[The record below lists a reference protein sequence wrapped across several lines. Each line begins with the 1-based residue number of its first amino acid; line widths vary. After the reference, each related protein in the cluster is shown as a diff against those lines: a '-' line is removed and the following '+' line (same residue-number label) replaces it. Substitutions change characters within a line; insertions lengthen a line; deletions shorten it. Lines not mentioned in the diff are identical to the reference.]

1 MKKNDILALL
11 LLLGSAAQA
20 QNWPEIKPEARPGS
34 RWWWMGSAVD
44 KQNLSY
50 NLRLYGTAGIG
61 SLEITPIYGV
71 KGNEQRE
78 IPFLSPRWM
87 EMLEYTQDE
96 AKKNGIGIDMNTGT
110 GWPFGGPDI
119 TLEHA
124 ATRAIFEQYSI
135 TGGKDIV
142 QDISISNP
150 KEKKQREIATLNRL
164 MAYSTDGTCL
174 NLTAKVKNGKLKW
187 SAPKGE
193 WKLIALFIGK
203 TFQKVKRAAPGG
215 EGYVM
220 DHMNPEAVK
229 GYFTKFD
236 HAFQQNKVTYPRTF
250 FNDSYEVYK
259 ADWTPH
265 LLEEFERRRGYKLEE
280 HFPEFLDT
288 TRTEATRRIVSD
300 YRETVSEM
308 LIDNFTTQWTKW
320 AHKHGS
326 TTRNQAH
333 GSPAN
338 LIDTYASV
346 DIPECEGFGLT
357 DFHIKGLRKD
367 SLTRP
372 NFSDISMLKYAS
384 SAAHIAG
391 KPYTSSETFTWLTE
405 HFRTSLSQCKPD
417 MDLMFVSGVNHMFF
431 HGTPYSPQEAA
442 WPGWLFYASIN
453 MSPTNSIWRDAPA
466 FFEYITRCQSF
477 LQMGQPDNDF
487 LVYLPIYDLW
497 DEIAGRLVSFDI
509 HKMDRYAPKFI
520 KTIQTIIAGG
530 YDVDYISDAFIKT
543 TRCTGNQLVTSGGT
557 RYKALIVPA
566 ARLMPAATLRKLV
579 ELARQGATVIFVEQ
593 YPEDVPGYHEL
604 DKNRKT
610 FQHITRQ
617 LPATDS
623 FKQTQQFA
631 FGKGQIIVGSDY
643 QQALAQTGIPAEE
656 LKTRYG
662 LQFIRRS
669 NPEGHHYFVS
679 CLQDKDTDGWVTLNA
694 PETTAM
700 FFNPMNGERGRAQ
713 SRTSNGK
720 LEVRLQLKSGES
732 LIIQTLN
739 KPLDKELAWNYPEEQ
754 AYSLSLDHGWKL
766 NFVESTPSITG
777 RFDIDSPLPWTKLEQ
792 PEAKINMGTGCY
804 SLEIDLPALEA
815 DDWILDLGD
824 VRESARVR
832 INGHDAGTAWAAP
845 FRLKVGKWLKTGKNL
860 IEVEVTNLPANRIAD
875 MDRKN
880 IEWRIFKDINMA
892 KLNYVKGDYKN
903 WSTMPSGLNGN
914 VRLIP
919 VKYSKQ

>member
-1 MKKNDILALL
+1 
-11 LLLGSAAQA
+11 
-20 QNWPEIKPEARPGS
+20 
-34 RWWWMGSAVD
+34 
-44 KQNLSY
+44 
-50 NLRLYGTAGIG
+50 
-61 SLEITPIYGV
+61 
-71 KGNEQRE
+71 
-78 IPFLSPRWM
+78 
-87 EMLEYTQDE
+87 
-96 AKKNGIGIDMNTGT
+96 MNTGT

-119 TLEHA
+119 TLNHA
-124 ATRAIFEQYSI
+124 ATRAIFEQYSV
-135 TGGKDIV
+135 TGGKEIV
-142 QDISISNP
+142 QDISINNP

-164 MAYSTDGTCL
+164 MAYNTEGICL
-174 NLTAKVKNGKLKW
+174 DLTAKVKSGKLKW
-187 SAPKGE
+187 NAPKGE

-236 HAFQQNKVTYPRTF
+236 QAFQQNKATYPRTF

-308 LIDNFTTQWTKW
+308 LIDNFTTQWTQW

-417 MDLMFVSGVNHMFF
+417 MDLMFISGVNHMFF

-497 DEIAGRLVSFDI
+497 NEIAGRLVSFDI

-543 TRCTGNQLVTSGGT
+543 TRCTDRQLVTSGGT

-566 ARLMPAATLRKLV
+566 VRLMPAATLRKLT
-579 ELARQGATVIFVEQ
+579 ELARQGATIIFVEQ

-604 DKNRKT
+604 NKNRKI
-610 FQHITRQ
+610 FQYIVRQ

-623 FKQTQQFA
+623 FKHTQQFE
-631 FGKGQIIVGSDY
+631 FGKGLIIAGSDY

-656 LKTRYG
+656 LKTQYG

-669 NPEGHHYFVS
+669 NSEGHHYFVS
-679 CLQDKDTDGWVTLNA
+679 CLQDKDIDGWVTLNV
-694 PETTAM
+694 PETAAM
-700 FFNPMNGERGRAQ
+700 FFNPMNGERGKAQ
-713 SRTSNGK
+713 SQTNNGK
-720 LEVRLQLKSGES
+720 LQVRLQLKSGES

-739 KPLDKELAWNYPEEQ
+739 KPLDKEPAWNYPEEQ

-777 RFDIDSPLPWTKLEQ
+777 QFNIDSPISRTELEQ

-804 SLEIDLPALEA
+804 SIEIELPTIEA

-832 INGHDAGTAWAAP
+832 INGNDAGTVWAAP
-845 FRLKVGKWLKTGKNL
+845 FRLKAGKWLKPGKNL

-892 KLNYVKGDYKN
+892 KLNYMKGDYKN

>member
-543 TRCTGNQLVTSGGT
+543 TRCTGDQLVTSGGT

-566 ARLMPAATLRKLV
+566 TRLMPAATLRKLV

-669 NPEGHHYFVS
+669 TPEGHHYFVS
-679 CLQDKDTDGWVTLNA
+679 CLQDKDTDGWVTLNV

-713 SRTSNGK
+713 IRTSNGK

-739 KPLDKELAWNYPEEQ
+739 KPLDKEPAWNYPEEQ

-777 RFDIDSPLPWTKLEQ
+777 RFDIDSPLPWTELEQ

>member
-236 HAFQQNKVTYPRTF
+236 QAFQQNKATYPRTF

-543 TRCTGNQLVTSGGT
+543 TRCTGDQLVTSGGT

-643 QQALAQTGIPAEE
+643 HQALAQTGIPAEE

-669 NPEGHHYFVS
+669 TPEGHHYFVS
-679 CLQDKDTDGWVTLNA
+679 CLQDKDTDGWVTLNV

-739 KPLDKELAWNYPEEQ
+739 KLLDKEPAWNYPEEQ

-777 RFDIDSPLPWTKLEQ
+777 RFDIDSPLSWTKLEQ

-903 WSTMPSGLNGN
+903 WSTIPSGLNGN
-914 VRLIP
+914 IRLIP

>member
-174 NLTAKVKNGKLKW
+174 NLTEKVKNGKLKW

>member
-1 MKKNDILALL
+1 MRKSDILALL
-11 LLLGSAAQA
+11 LLLGGTAQA
-20 QNWPEIKPEARPGS
+20 QNWPEIKSEARPGS

-44 KQNLSY
+44 KKNLSY
-50 NLRLYGTAGIG
+50 NLNLYGTAGIG

-78 IPFLSPRWM
+78 IPFLSPQWM
-87 EMLEYTQDE
+87 EMFKYTQTK
-96 AKKNGIGIDMNTGT
+96 AKKNGIEIDMNTGT

-119 TLEHA
+119 TLNHA
-124 ATRAIFEQYSI
+124 ATRAIFEQYSV
-135 TGGKDIV
+135 TGGKEIV
-142 QDISISNP
+142 QDISINNP

-164 MAYSTDGTCL
+164 MAYNTEGICL
-174 NLTAKVKNGKLKW
+174 DLTAKVKSGKLKW
-187 SAPKGE
+187 NAPKGE

-220 DHMNPEAVK
+220 DHLNPEAVK

-236 HAFQQNKVTYPRTF
+236 QAFQQNKATYPRTF

-259 ADWTPH
+259 ADWSPH

-308 LIDNFTTQWTKW
+308 LIDNFTTQWTQW

-417 MDLMFVSGVNHMFF
+417 MDLMFISGVNHMFF

-497 DEIAGRLVSFDI
+497 NEIAGRLVSFDI

-543 TRCTGNQLVTSGGT
+543 TRCTDRQLVTSGGT

-566 ARLMPAATLRKLV
+566 VRLMPAATLRKLT
-579 ELARQGATVIFVEQ
+579 ELARQGATIIFVEQ

-604 DKNRKT
+604 NKNRKI
-610 FQHITRQ
+610 FQHIVRQ

-623 FKQTQQFA
+623 FKHTQQFE
-631 FGKGQIIVGSDY
+631 FGKGLIIAGSDY

-656 LKTRYG
+656 LKTQYG

-669 NPEGHHYFVS
+669 NSEGHHYFVS
-679 CLQDKDTDGWVTLNA
+679 CLQDKDIDGWVTLNV
-694 PETTAM
+694 PETAAM
-700 FFNPMNGERGRAQ
+700 FFNPMNGERGKAQ
-713 SRTSNGK
+713 SQTNNGK
-720 LEVRLQLKSGES
+720 LQVRLQLKSGES

-739 KPLDKELAWNYPEEQ
+739 KPLDKEPAWNYPKEQ

-777 RFDIDSPLPWTKLEQ
+777 QFNIDSPISWTELEQ

-804 SLEIDLPALEA
+804 SIEIELPTIEA

-832 INGHDAGTAWAAP
+832 INGNDAGTVWAAP
-845 FRLKVGKWLKTGKNL
+845 FRLKAGKWLKPGKNL

-892 KLNYVKGDYKN
+892 KLNYMKGDYKN

>member
-497 DEIAGRLVSFDI
+497 DEIAGRLISFDI

-543 TRCTGNQLVTSGGT
+543 TRCTGDQLVTSGGT

-669 NPEGHHYFVS
+669 TPEGHHYFVS
-679 CLQDKDTDGWVTLNA
+679 CLQDKDTDGWVTLNV

-739 KPLDKELAWNYPEEQ
+739 KPLDKEPAWNYPEEQ

-777 RFDIDSPLPWTKLEQ
+777 RFDIDSPLSWTELEQ

-903 WSTMPSGLNGN
+903 WSTIPSGLNGN

>member
-61 SLEITPIYGV
+61 NLEITPIYGV

>member
-50 NLRLYGTAGIG
+50 NLRLYGTTGIG

-543 TRCTGNQLVTSGGT
+543 TRCTGDQLVTSGGT

-643 QQALAQTGIPAEE
+643 HQALAQTGIPAEE

-669 NPEGHHYFVS
+669 TPEGHHYFVS
-679 CLQDKDTDGWVTLNA
+679 CLQDKDTDGWVTLNV

-739 KPLDKELAWNYPEEQ
+739 KLLDKEPAWNYPEEQ

-777 RFDIDSPLPWTKLEQ
+777 RFDIDSPLSWTELEQ

>member
-1 MKKNDILALL
+1 
-11 LLLGSAAQA
+11 
-20 QNWPEIKPEARPGS
+20 
-34 RWWWMGSAVD
+34 
-44 KQNLSY
+44 
-50 NLRLYGTAGIG
+50 
-61 SLEITPIYGV
+61 
-71 KGNEQRE
+71 
-78 IPFLSPRWM
+78 
-87 EMLEYTQDE
+87 
-96 AKKNGIGIDMNTGT
+96 MNTGT

-119 TLEHA
+119 TLNHA
-124 ATRAIFEQYSI
+124 ATRAIFEQYSV
-135 TGGKDIV
+135 TGGKEIV
-142 QDISISNP
+142 QDISINNP

-164 MAYSTDGTCL
+164 MAYNTEGICL
-174 NLTAKVKNGKLKW
+174 DLTAKVKSGKLKW
-187 SAPKGE
+187 NAPKGE

-220 DHMNPEAVK
+220 DHLNPEAVK

-236 HAFQQNKVTYPRTF
+236 QAFQQNKATYPRTF

-259 ADWTPH
+259 ADWSPH

-308 LIDNFTTQWTKW
+308 LIDNFTTQWTQW

-417 MDLMFVSGVNHMFF
+417 MDLMFISGVNHMFF

-497 DEIAGRLVSFDI
+497 NEIAGRLVSFDI

-543 TRCTGNQLVTSGGT
+543 TRCTDRQLVTSGGT

-566 ARLMPAATLRKLV
+566 VRLMPAATLRKLT
-579 ELARQGATVIFVEQ
+579 ELARQGATIIFVEQ

-604 DKNRKT
+604 NKNRKI
-610 FQHITRQ
+610 FQHIVRQ

-623 FKQTQQFA
+623 FKHTQQFE
-631 FGKGQIIVGSDY
+631 FGKGLIIAGSDY

-656 LKTRYG
+656 LKTQYG

-669 NPEGHHYFVS
+669 NSEGHHYFVS
-679 CLQDKDTDGWVTLNA
+679 CLQDKDIDGWVTLNV
-694 PETTAM
+694 PETAAM
-700 FFNPMNGERGRAQ
+700 FFNPMNGERGKAQ
-713 SRTSNGK
+713 SQTNNGK
-720 LEVRLQLKSGES
+720 LQVRLQLKSGES

-739 KPLDKELAWNYPEEQ
+739 KPLDKEPAWNYPEEQ

-777 RFDIDSPLPWTKLEQ
+777 QFNIDSPISWTELEQ

-804 SLEIDLPALEA
+804 SIEIELPTIEA

-832 INGHDAGTAWAAP
+832 INGNDAGTVWAAP
-845 FRLKVGKWLKTGKNL
+845 FRLKAGKWLKPGKNL

-892 KLNYVKGDYKN
+892 KLNYMKGDYKN

>member
-135 TGGKDIV
+135 TGEKDIV

-174 NLTAKVKNGKLKW
+174 NLAAKVKNGKLKW

-543 TRCTGNQLVTSGGT
+543 TRCTGDQLVTSGGT

-679 CLQDKDTDGWVTLNA
+679 CLQDKDTDGWVTLNV

-739 KPLDKELAWNYPEEQ
+739 KPLDKEPAWNYPEEQ
-754 AYSLSLDHGWKL
+754 AYSLSLDHGWEL

-777 RFDIDSPLPWTKLEQ
+777 RFDIDSPLSWTKLEQ

>member
-1 MKKNDILALL
+1 
-11 LLLGSAAQA
+11 
-20 QNWPEIKPEARPGS
+20 
-34 RWWWMGSAVD
+34 
-44 KQNLSY
+44 
-50 NLRLYGTAGIG
+50 
-61 SLEITPIYGV
+61 
-71 KGNEQRE
+71 
-78 IPFLSPRWM
+78 
-87 EMLEYTQDE
+87 
-96 AKKNGIGIDMNTGT
+96 
-110 GWPFGGPDI
+110 
-119 TLEHA
+119 
-124 ATRAIFEQYSI
+124 
-135 TGGKDIV
+135 
-142 QDISISNP
+142 
-150 KEKKQREIATLNRL
+150 
-164 MAYSTDGTCL
+164 
-174 NLTAKVKNGKLKW
+174 
-187 SAPKGE
+187 
-193 WKLIALFIGK
+193 
-203 TFQKVKRAAPGG
+203 
-215 EGYVM
+215 
-220 DHMNPEAVK
+220 
-229 GYFTKFD
+229 
-236 HAFQQNKVTYPRTF
+236 
-250 FNDSYEVYK
+250 
-259 ADWTPH
+259 
-265 LLEEFERRRGYKLEE
+265 
-280 HFPEFLDT
+280 
-288 TRTEATRRIVSD
+288 
-300 YRETVSEM
+300 
-308 LIDNFTTQWTKW
+308 
-320 AHKHGS
+320 
-326 TTRNQAH
+326 
-333 GSPAN
+333 
-338 LIDTYASV
+338 
-346 DIPECEGFGLT
+346 
-357 DFHIKGLRKD
+357 
-367 SLTRP
+367 
-372 NFSDISMLKYAS
+372 
-384 SAAHIAG
+384 
-391 KPYTSSETFTWLTE
+391 
-405 HFRTSLSQCKPD
+405 
-417 MDLMFVSGVNHMFF
+417 
-431 HGTPYSPQEAA
+431 
-442 WPGWLFYASIN
+442 
-453 MSPTNSIWRDAPA
+453 
-466 FFEYITRCQSF
+466 
-477 LQMGQPDNDF
+477 MGQPDNDF

-497 DEIAGRLVSFDI
+497 DEIAGRLISFDI

-543 TRCTGNQLVTSGGT
+543 TRCTGDQLVTSGGT

-669 NPEGHHYFVS
+669 TPEGHHYFVS
-679 CLQDKDTDGWVTLNA
+679 CLQDKDTDGWVTLNV

-739 KPLDKELAWNYPEEQ
+739 KPLDKEPAWNYPEEQ

-777 RFDIDSPLPWTKLEQ
+777 RFDIDSPLPWTELEQ

-903 WSTMPSGLNGN
+903 WSTIPSGLNGN

>member
-50 NLRLYGTAGIG
+50 NLRLYGTAGIE

-164 MAYSTDGTCL
+164 MAYSTDGICL

-543 TRCTGNQLVTSGGT
+543 TRCTGDQLVTSGGT

-610 FQHITRQ
+610 FQHIIRQ

-679 CLQDKDTDGWVTLNA
+679 CLQDKDTDGWVTLNV

-700 FFNPMNGERGRAQ
+700 FFNPMNGKRGRAQ

-739 KPLDKELAWNYPEEQ
+739 KPLDKEPAWNYPEEQ

>member
-543 TRCTGNQLVTSGGT
+543 TRCTGDQLVTSGGT

-566 ARLMPAATLRKLV
+566 TRLMPAATLRKLV

-669 NPEGHHYFVS
+669 TPEGHHYFVS
-679 CLQDKDTDGWVTLNA
+679 CLQDKDTDGWVTLNV

-739 KPLDKELAWNYPEEQ
+739 KPLDKEPAWNYPEEQ

-766 NFVESTPSITG
+766 NFMESTPSITG
-777 RFDIDSPLPWTKLEQ
+777 RFDIDSPLPWTELEQ

>member
-135 TGGKDIV
+135 TGEKDIV

-320 AHKHGS
+320 AHKYGS

-509 HKMDRYAPKFI
+509 HKMNRYAPKFI

>member
-164 MAYSTDGTCL
+164 MAYSTDGICL

-543 TRCTGNQLVTSGGT
+543 TRCTGDQLVTSGGT

-610 FQHITRQ
+610 FQHIIRQ

-679 CLQDKDTDGWVTLNA
+679 CLQDKDTDGWVTLNV

-700 FFNPMNGERGRAQ
+700 FFNPMNGKRGRAQ

-739 KPLDKELAWNYPEEQ
+739 KPLDKEPAWNYPEEQ

>member
-87 EMLEYTQDE
+87 EMLEYTQE
-96 AKKNGIGIDMNTGT
+96 
-110 GWPFGGPDI
+110 
-119 TLEHA
+119 
-124 ATRAIFEQYSI
+124 
-135 TGGKDIV
+135 KDIV

-543 TRCTGNQLVTSGGT
+543 TRCTGDQLVTSGGT

-679 CLQDKDTDGWVTLNA
+679 CLQDKDTDGWVTLNV

-739 KPLDKELAWNYPEEQ
+739 KPLDKEPAWNYPEEQ

-777 RFDIDSPLPWTKLEQ
+777 RFDIDSPLSWTELEQ

>member
-164 MAYSTDGTCL
+164 MAYSTDGICL

-220 DHMNPEAVK
+220 DHMNPGAVK

-543 TRCTGNQLVTSGGT
+543 TRCTGDQLVTSGGT

-610 FQHITRQ
+610 FQHIIRQ

-679 CLQDKDTDGWVTLNA
+679 CLQDKDTDGWVTLNV

-700 FFNPMNGERGRAQ
+700 FFNPMNGKRGRAQ

-739 KPLDKELAWNYPEEQ
+739 KPLDKEPAWNYPEEQ

-824 VRESARVR
+824 VRESAQVR

>member
-1 MKKNDILALL
+1 
-11 LLLGSAAQA
+11 
-20 QNWPEIKPEARPGS
+20 
-34 RWWWMGSAVD
+34 
-44 KQNLSY
+44 
-50 NLRLYGTAGIG
+50 
-61 SLEITPIYGV
+61 
-71 KGNEQRE
+71 
-78 IPFLSPRWM
+78 
-87 EMLEYTQDE
+87 
-96 AKKNGIGIDMNTGT
+96 MNTGT

-119 TLEHA
+119 TLNHA
-124 ATRAIFEQYSI
+124 ATRAIFEQYSV
-135 TGGKDIV
+135 TGGKETV
-142 QDISISNP
+142 QDISINNP

-164 MAYSTDGTCL
+164 MAYNTEGICL
-174 NLTAKVKNGKLKW
+174 DLTAKVKSGKLKW
-187 SAPKGE
+187 NAPKGE

-220 DHMNPEAVK
+220 DHLNPEAVK

-236 HAFQQNKVTYPRTF
+236 QAFQQNKATYPRTF

-259 ADWTPH
+259 ADWSPH

-308 LIDNFTTQWTKW
+308 LIDNFTTQWTQW

-417 MDLMFVSGVNHMFF
+417 MDLMFISGVNHMFF

-497 DEIAGRLVSFDI
+497 NEIAGRLVSFDI

-543 TRCTGNQLVTSGGT
+543 TRCTDRQLVTSGGT

-566 ARLMPAATLRKLV
+566 VRLMPAATLRKLT
-579 ELARQGATVIFVEQ
+579 ELARQGATIIFVEQ

-604 DKNRKT
+604 NKNRKI
-610 FQHITRQ
+610 FQHIVRQ

-623 FKQTQQFA
+623 FKHTQQFE
-631 FGKGQIIVGSDY
+631 FGKGLIIAGSDY

-656 LKTRYG
+656 LKTQYG

-669 NPEGHHYFVS
+669 NSEGHHYFVS
-679 CLQDKDTDGWVTLNA
+679 CLQDKDIDGWVTLNV
-694 PETTAM
+694 PETAAM
-700 FFNPMNGERGRAQ
+700 FFNPMNGERGKAQ
-713 SRTSNGK
+713 SQTNNGK
-720 LEVRLQLKSGES
+720 LQVRLQLKSGES

-739 KPLDKELAWNYPEEQ
+739 KPLDKEPAWNYPKEQ

-777 RFDIDSPLPWTKLEQ
+777 QFNIDSPISWTELEQ

-804 SLEIDLPALEA
+804 SIEIELPTIEA

-832 INGHDAGTAWAAP
+832 INGNDAGTVWAAP
-845 FRLKVGKWLKTGKNL
+845 FRLKAGKWLKPGKNL

-892 KLNYVKGDYKN
+892 KLNYMKGDYKN